1 MVESILDWAEDTRM
15 AHKVII
21 LLLFVGFTSIILF
34 QFVVEPQ
41 RQRTQAF
48 QQTLRSLDHQLAT
61 MERDPQLETLKDEI
75 ANLTRQL
82 ETQKRVLAVPMDQ
95 ILSGVLDKAQS
106 VDVALTS
113 WKSEEPVPLPETDLN
128 RVTLWLYA
136 EGRYHALA
144 HFLEELRTLPN
155 TLTLRALDF
164 QVREATEESP
174 ERPIQA
180 SFELIGLQ
188 ATAVGQ
194 REQRVAMQV
203 TS

>member
-1 MVESILDWAEDTRM
+1 MVENILDWVEDTRM
-15 AHKVII
+15 THKVII
-21 LLLFVGFTSIILF
+21 LLLFTGFASIILF

-61 MERDPQLETLKDEI
+61 RDPQLETLKDEI

-95 ILSGVLDKAQS
+95 LLTGVLAKAQS

-128 RVTLWLYA
+128 RVTLRLYA
-136 EGRYHALA
+136 EGGYHSLA
-144 HFLEELRTLPN
+144 HFLEELQTLPN
-155 TLTLRALDF
+155 TLTLKALDF
-164 QVREATEESP
+164 QARKATEESP

-188 ATAVGQ
+188 VTAVGE
-194 REQRVAMQV
+194 REQRVAGQV

>member
-1 MVESILDWAEDTRM
+1 M
-15 AHKVII
+15 K
-21 LLLFVGFTSIILF
+21 
-34 QFVVEPQ
+34 
-41 RQRTQAF
+41 
-48 QQTLRSLDHQLAT
+48 
-61 MERDPQLETLKDEI
+61 RDPQLETLKDEI

-106 VDVALTS
+106 VDVVLTS
-113 WKSEEPVPLPETDLN
+113 WKSEEPVPFPETDLN
-128 RVTLWLYA
+128 KVTLRLYA

-164 QVREATEESP
+164 QIREATEESP

-194 REQRVAMQV
+194 REQRVAVQV